1 MGTPDLERLKAAIRS
16 SYSVPV
22 DSLELVSTTGS
33 ADSYVGRTDPWQFG
47 LTAWPDP
54 AAAGPHVPTLRLE
67 QWLDGQGLSFRVPV
81 PLSTVDGG
89 VVATC
94 DGVPF
99 IVFELVYGR
108 SMAPWPAWTP
118 EGRDDQSRTLAAIHA
133 LTPPDD
139 LRPPPASFDVPD
151 PVVPE
156 LRGLVDRAREAA
168 AVAAAID
175 CAPVLCNNA
184 FFGDNIVVKRNRVA
198 GVLDWEH
205 AVLGP
210 PELDLQLA
218 VLGDISRFLDVYAE
232 AGGTRALHLEL
243 FERALLRRLVDEA
256 NERGPV
262 DERWL
267 RERSEVLDEQLDQL
281 RSAL

>member
-1 MGTPDLERLKAAIRS
+1 MVAIRS

-22 DSLELVSTTGS
+22 DSLELVPTAGV
-33 ADSYVGRTDPWQFG
+33 ADSYVGRTDRWQFG
-47 LTAWPDP
+47 LYAWPDP
-54 AAAGPHVPTLRLE
+54 AAGGPHVPTLRLE
-67 QWLDGQGLSFRVPV
+67 QWLDGQGLSFSVPV
-81 PLSTVDGG
+81 PLSTIDGG

-94 DGVPF
+94 DGMPF
-99 IVFELVYGR
+99 VVFELVYGR
-108 SMAPWPAWTP
+108 SMAPFPEWTP
-118 EGRDDQSRTLAAIHA
+118 EGRDDQARVLAAIHA

-139 LRPPPASFDVPD
+139 LRPSPPASFDVPE

-156 LRGLVDRAREAA
+156 LRGLVDRARRAA
-168 AVAAAID
+168 AAAID

-218 VLGDISRFLDVYAE
+218 VLGDIGRFLDVYAE
-232 AGGTRALHLEL
+232 AGGTRALHIEH
-243 FERALLRRLVDEA
+243 FEIALLQRVVAEA

-267 RERSEVLDEQLDQL
+267 RERSDVLDEQLDQL